1 MAVTTRTNQQNKG
14 LHKGCELLADALNDA
29 GHDMKRTLKEEVDIP
44 WNKETVKDYL
54 FRPIMQAMFNK
65 ESTTELN
72 TDEVS
77 EVWRVL
83 NRHTAQKLG
92 VSVPFPSEEER

>member
-1 MAVTTRTNQQNKG
+1 MTTRTNQQNKG